1 MKARITSEGVLVMQ
15 LESSLEVY
23 ALNCWLKENI
33 KPISDRN
40 YPVMMDFEFI
50 GEDAGSND

>member
-50 GEDAGSND
+50 GEDA